1 VKSLARKTL
10 TVERSREEEERM
22 ARKTKSVHV
31 VPNKDGGWDIKSSGA
46 ARSSGHF
53 DRKVD
58 AVKRAREISRNKK
71 SELVIH
77 NKDGK
82 IAQKDS
88 HGHDPRD
95 IKG

>member
-1 VKSLARKTL
+1 
-10 TVERSREEEERM
+10 M
-22 ARKTKSVHV
+22 AGKGRAKSVHV
-31 VPNKDGGWDIKSSGA
+31 VPNKGGGWNIKSSGA
-46 ARSSGHF
+46 TRSSGHF
-53 DRKVD
+53 AKKAD

-88 HGHDPRD
+88 HGNDPRR

>member
-1 VKSLARKTL
+1 
-10 TVERSREEEERM
+10 M
-22 ARKTKSVHV
+22 AGKGKAKSVHV
-31 VPNKDGGWDIKSSGA
+31 VPDKDGGWNIKSSGA
-46 ARSSGHF
+46 TRSSGHF
-53 DRKVD
+53 DRKTD

-88 HGHDPRD
+88 HGNDPR
-95 IKG
+95 GSRG

>member
-1 VKSLARKTL
+1 
-10 TVERSREEEERM
+10 M
-22 ARKTKSVHV
+22 AGKGKAKSVHV
-31 VPNKDGGWDIKSSGA
+31 VPDKDGGWNIKSSDA
-46 ARSSGHF
+46 TRYSGHF
-53 DRKVD
+53 TRKTD
-58 AVKRAREISRNKK
+58 AVKRARDISRSKK

-88 HGHDPRD
+88 HGHDPRN